1 MSPKLD
7 MQIQMPRRAE
17 DRVDSSERPPA
28 AAWYLPSAKRP
39 LDPLLVGSDHG
50 LDSRVLAHHHS
61 LDCLPC
67 RFGGVPASS
76 SKVGAAPAVMVVGR
90 RRLLF
95 GGVVD
100 CNWDGAVWR
109 SWDTVGSGHSPEGPR
124 IAPTAASQ

>member
-50 LDSRVLAHHHS
+50 LDSRVLAHHRS
-61 LDCLPC
+61 SIVCPVDSEAC
-67 RFGGVPASS
+67 RR
-76 SKVGAAPAVMVVGR
+76 APQRWAR
-90 RRLLF
+90 RQL
-95 GGVVD
+95 
-100 CNWDGAVWR
+100 
-109 SWDTVGSGHSPEGPR
+109 
-124 IAPTAASQ
+124 